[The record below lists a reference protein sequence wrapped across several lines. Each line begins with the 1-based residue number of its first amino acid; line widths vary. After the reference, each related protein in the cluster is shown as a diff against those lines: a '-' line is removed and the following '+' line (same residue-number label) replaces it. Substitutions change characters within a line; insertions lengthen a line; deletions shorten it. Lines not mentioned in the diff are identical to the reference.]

1 MAKNKEETTVKES
14 KETKTNSAEKT
25 ATKEATTKKT
35 NAKTKTNAKVTKI
48 TKEQT
53 DKKASAVPDEKQDP
67 EKSMAASC
75 QEMMSSIIQWTM
87 DSLMYSNIM
96 LISKKLNISIENAAE
111 ILDVNKTDLA
121 GLALVYAAYSRT
133 PEVEKT
139 AVLGKYS
146 DRIKPFEQEET
157 TDKGKKSTNIKEK

>member
-1 MAKNKEETTVKES
+1 MAKKIEETPIKES
-14 KETKTNSAEKT
+14 KKASTKSTEKA
-25 ATKEATTKKT
+25 ATKKTTTKKT
-35 NAKTKTNAKVTKI
+35 TTKKAATKNATATTKAKAKVTNIAKA
-48 TKEQT
+48 QT
-53 DKKASAVPDEKQDP
+53 EKKTQAVPDEKLNS
-67 EKSMAASC
+67 EKNLAASC

-96 LISKKLNISIENAAE
+96 LISKKLNISIEKAAE

-133 PEVEKT
+133 PEAEKA

-146 DRIKPFEQEET
+146 DRIRGMF
-157 TDKGKKSTNIKEK
+157 

>member
-1 MAKNKEETTVKES
+1 MAKKIEETTDKEPQ
-14 KETKTNSAEKT
+14 KATTKTTEK
-25 ATKEATTKKT
+25 ATTKKATTKKT
-35 NAKTKTNAKVTKI
+35 TTKKTTAKAKTDAKVTKI

-53 DKKASAVPDEKQDP
+53 DKNAPVVRDEKQDP

-96 LISKKLNISIENAAE
+96 LISKKLNISIEKAAE

-133 PEVEKT
+133 PEAEKA

-146 DRIKPFEQEET
+146 DRIR
-157 TDKGKKSTNIKEK
+157 GM

>member
-1 MAKNKEETTVKES
+1 MAKKIKGTPIKES
-14 KETKTNSAEKT
+14 KKASTKSTEKA
-25 ATKEATTKKT
+25 ATKKTTTKKATTK
-35 NAKTKTNAKVTKI
+35 NATATTKAKAKVTNIAKA
-48 TKEQT
+48 QT
-53 DKKASAVPDEKQDP
+53 GKKTQAVPDEKLDS
-67 EKSMAASC
+67 EKNLAASC

-133 PEVEKT
+133 PEAEKA

-146 DRIKPFEQEET
+146 DRIKPFEPDIT
-157 TDKGKKSTNIKEK
+157 SDKGKKK

>member
-1 MAKNKEETTVKES
+1 
-14 KETKTNSAEKT
+14 
-25 ATKEATTKKT
+25 
-35 NAKTKTNAKVTKI
+35 
-48 TKEQT
+48 
-53 DKKASAVPDEKQDP
+53 
-67 EKSMAASC
+67 
-75 QEMMSSIIQWTM
+75 
-87 DSLMYSNIM
+87 MYSNIM
-96 LISKKLNISIENAAE
+96 LISKKLNICIEKAAE

>member
-1 MAKNKEETTVKES
+1 MAKKKEETTVKET
-14 KETKTNSAEKT
+14 KRTTTKTTEKASA
-25 ATKEATTKKT
+25 KKT
-35 NAKTKTNAKVTKI
+35 TAKTKTNAKVTKI

-53 DKKASAVPDEKQDP
+53 DKNAPVVPDEKQDP

-96 LISKKLNISIENAAE
+96 LVSKKLKISIEKAAE
-111 ILDVNKTDLA
+111 IFDVNKADLA

-133 PEVEKT
+133 PEAEKA

-157 TDKGKKSTNIKEK
+157 TNKGKKSTNIKEK